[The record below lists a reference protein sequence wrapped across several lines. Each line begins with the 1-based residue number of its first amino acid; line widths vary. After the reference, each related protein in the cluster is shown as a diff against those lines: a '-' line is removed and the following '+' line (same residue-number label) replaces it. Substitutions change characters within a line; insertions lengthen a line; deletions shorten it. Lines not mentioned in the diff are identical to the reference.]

1 MNLVSNDII
10 NHVSLFLSDNENLVL
25 SSVTKQDWNI
35 DREKHKKNIIYRWV
49 MPILIANKNNWFASD
64 KNELFLIVDVVNSS
78 SALSFFLQEFSN
90 NLLSPGPWWP
100 YPSYRR
106 LYRKKKYDYTII
118 SDWYIKIPS
127 YYKKFVTSS
136 ISLADET
143 KILKNQLVC
152 AVYQCRRRGK
162 IRREII
168 KSLTLKALVG

>member
-1 MNLVSNDII
+1 MNFVSKDII
-10 NHVSLFLSDNENLVL
+10 NHTSFFLSDNENLVL
-25 SSVTKQDWNI
+25 SVVTKQDWNI

-49 MPILIANKNNWFASD
+49 MPIITVNKDNWLVID
-64 KNELFLIVDVVNSS
+64 KDELSPTADVINSS
-78 SALSFFLQEFSN
+78 SVLAFFIQEFSN

-100 YPSYRR
+100 YPSYRK

-143 KILKNQLVC
+143 KILKNELVC